1 MSKEQQTSSPE
12 SSSRQITEE
21 YLQYFI
27 HCIREGCKV
36 VFVQE
41 SNMMGVEDPKGNY
54 IVVQLK
60 DKVTSNPSVVPSESE
75 EDKSDE

>member
-1 MSKEQQTSSPE
+1 MKSSEQQ
-12 SSSRQITEE
+12 RQITEE

-60 DKVTSNPSVVPSESE
+60 DNVISNTE
-75 EDKSDE
+75 EAKSD

>member
-1 MSKEQQTSSPE
+1 MDKQEEQRE
-12 SSSRQITEE
+12 ITEE

-27 HCIREGCKV
+27 HCIREGCRV

-54 IVVQLK
+54 IVVQLQ
-60 DKVTSNPSVVPSESE
+60 DKVVGNTEEAKSE
-75 EDKSDE
+75 

>member
-1 MSKEQQTSSPE
+1 MKSSEQ
-12 SSSRQITEE
+12 RQITEE

-41 SNMMGVEDPKGNY
+41 SNILGVEDPNGDY
-54 IVVQLK
+54 IVVQLT
-60 DKVTSNPSVVPSESE
+60 DKVTDSGQDSNPSG
-75 EDKSDE
+75 

>member
-1 MSKEQQTSSPE
+1 MSKE
-12 SSSRQITEE
+12 RQITEE

-41 SNMMGVEDPKGNY
+41 SNILGVEDPKGDY
-54 IVVQLK
+54 IVVQLT
-60 DKVTSNPSVVPSESE
+60 DKVMDSGQDSNPSG
-75 EDKSDE
+75 

>member
-1 MSKEQQTSSPE
+1 MDKQEQQRE
-12 SSSRQITEE
+12 ITEE

-27 HCIREGCKV
+27 HCIREGCRV

-54 IVVQLK
+54 IVVQLQ
-60 DKVTSNPSVVPSESE
+60 DKVVGNTEEAKSE
-75 EDKSDE
+75 